1 MTPGSRLNGRY
12 FFLQRIKILLI
23 KDVKRDEIGFIAK
36 TLNCLPIANIQCF
49 HENKVGYVDVVEK
62 VSTGDGKIVKIA
74 GIRDMGRTATML
86 VRGSNRWVIDE
97 AGRGLHDALCII
109 RDLP

>member
-1 MTPGSRLNGRY
+1 MSPGSRLNGRC
-12 FFLQRIKILLI
+12 FFLQRIKIMLI
-23 KDVKRDEIGFIAK
+23 KDVKRDEIGFITK
-36 TLNCLPIANIQCF
+36 TLNCLPIANIQRF
-49 HENKVGYVDVVEK
+49 HEDKVGYADVVEK
-62 VSTGDGKIVKIA
+62 VAAEDGKIVKIA
-74 GIRDMGRTATML
+74 GIRDTGRTATVL